1 MRRVIRRGES
11 EVSRKKKGRSAREA
25 AAEGVMPVS
34 IGEALG
40 IPNHAGAENARPAK
54 NSAEQKPDLGEF
66 LRRTS
71 QITMHRE
78 SSGRGGHT
86 VTAAAFKPEPEGA
99 VLEAT
104 ARAIRKG
111 LGCGSHVEGSRVIL
125 HGDVM
130 DRAASWF
137 AKNGARRIVRGN

>member
-1 MRRVIRRGES
+1 VP
-11 EVSRKKKGRSAREA
+11 RKKKGDSGWKA
-25 AAEGVMPVS
+25 AAGGVMPVS
-34 IGEALG
+34 VGEALG
-40 IPNHAGAENARPAK
+40 IPDNAGAKDIRPVENP
-54 NSAEQKPDLGEF
+54 AEQKPDLGGF
-66 LRRTS
+66 IRRTS

-86 VTAAAFKPEPEGA
+86 VTAVAFKPEPEGMILNA
-99 VLEAT
+99 A

-130 DRAASWF
+130 DGAASWF
-137 AKNGARRIVRGN
+137 AKNGARKIVRGN